1 MVMLSIPKHY
11 KKYRTEFQRYG
22 LLLAA
27 PLVLGVVLFFCVRAV
42 TVGQME
48 QVGEYEVS
56 RFAAHAHS
64 IVHELDMVGD
74 SLLADST
81 LRRFVSD
88 PNSNTDPFD
97 IVHTIRA
104 HTADSGSVNNVYLI
118 VPGHSRVYGESAY
131 YTYEGLDA
139 ILASTIGEG
148 AEALESS
155 DILGWHILNSNYAD
169 PYYVAEYPGTNA
181 KLLITLDKI
190 RFIRVLQETNAVVCA
205 MFNDDFNISSL
216 LTAPPATDWRD
227 ESAVSELVGQRVKCF
242 YYQQDGYTYMVAL
255 STRTYNA
262 PLYMTLAVFAVYL
275 ILVSMFGS
283 IYLFRVSRRRYE
295 EAAAMI
301 DGLPQAVAEDSTYEE
316 IVSAMRQS
324 LERYKEQHANRMRFE
339 KRTLLL
345 QLLTGT
351 RVDISPE
358 FIQDTG
364 LNRAQYGYFVAL
376 IHFTD
381 GPGLLPEAE
390 IRSNI
395 DVTSS
400 ALRSA
405 LCQAA
410 GEYMDIAITH
420 LERNYVAV
428 ISVRSDVVTGE
439 DVRYI
444 LAEMAQA
451 CESGYG
457 CTVTAFVSL
466 CVNAPKEL
474 PGAYKSALALYN
486 FSNSIGSEAAIL
498 LETDME
504 SNADVLMK
512 GDFIKQ
518 LQILSSTLQLGKY
531 DLVPKQVATILK
543 EHISNLGSRY
553 ALADDRIATI
563 TGVLSEFVISSKL
576 SEEDIFRY
584 VEWLR
589 NARLVTQ
596 VQAVIDELCEQ
607 LAASSAQDD
616 SSDLVSRACVFITE
630 NISNP
635 NLSVPDVSGAMGV
648 SVQHLARLFRRKLD
662 STVVEQI
669 NSTRIERAK
678 QLLLEGGMT
687 VNAIAKEVGYNNNVT
702 FSRNFHRCV
711 GMSPSEFRTVNKK

>member
-1 MVMLSIPKHY
+1 MLSIPKHY
-11 KKYRTEFQRYG
+11 KKYRTEFHRYG

-27 PLVLGVVLFFCVRAV
+27 PLVLGIVLFFCVRAV
-42 TVGQME
+42 TVGQM
-48 QVGEYEVS
+48 QQTGEYEVS

-81 LRRFVSD
+81 LRRFVSAPD
-88 PNSNTDPFD
+88 SGTDPFD
-97 IVHTIRA
+97 IVRTIRA
-104 HTADSGSVNNVYLI
+104 HTSDSGSVSNAYLI
-118 VPGHSRVYGESAY
+118 VPGHSRVYGDRAY

-139 ILASTIGEG
+139 ILASTIGES
-148 AEALESS
+148 AEALEAP

-169 PYYVAEYPGTNA
+169 PYYVAEYPDTNA

-205 MFNDDFNISSL
+205 MFNDDFNISSM
-216 LTAPPATDWRD
+216 LTALPDTDWAN
-227 ESAVSELVGQRVKCF
+227 ENEVSELVGQQVKCF
-242 YYQQDGYTYMVAL
+242 YCQQDGYTYMVAL
-255 STRTYNA
+255 STRAYNA
-262 PLYMTLAVFAVYL
+262 PLYMMLAVFAVYL
-275 ILVSMFGS
+275 TLVSVFGF
-283 IYLFRVSRRRYE
+283 IYLSWVSRRRYE

-316 IVSAMRQS
+316 IVNAMRQS
-324 LERYKEQHANRMRFE
+324 LERYKEQHANRVRFE
-339 KRTLLL
+339 KRSLLL

-351 RVDISPE
+351 RIDISAE
-358 FIQDTG
+358 FIQDTR

-381 GPGLLPEAE
+381 GPGLLPDAE

-400 ALRSA
+400 ALHSA

-420 LERNYVAV
+420 LDHNYAAV

-444 LAEMAQA
+444 LTEMAHA

-466 CVNAPKEL
+466 RVNTPEEL
-474 PGAYKSALALYN
+474 PGAYKSASALYS
-486 FSNSIGSEAAIL
+486 FSSSIGSEASIL

-504 SNADVLMK
+504 SNTDVLMK

-518 LQILSSTLQLGKY
+518 LQILSSTLQLEKY
-531 DLVPKQVATILK
+531 DLVPKQVAAILK
-543 EHISNLGSRY
+543 EHISGLGSRY

-576 SEEDIFRY
+576 SEEDIPRY
-584 VEWLR
+584 VERLR
-589 NARLVTQ
+589 KAKSVTQ
-596 VQAVIDELCEQ
+596 VQAATDELCQ
-607 LAASSAQDD
+607 RLAASTAQDN
-616 SSDLVSRACVFITE
+616 SSDLVSRACDFITE

-635 NLSVPDVSGAMGV
+635 NFSVPDVSGAMGV

-669 NSTRIERAK
+669 NFARIERAK
-678 QLLLEGGMT
+678 QLLLESGTT

>member
-1 MVMLSIPKHY
+1 
-11 KKYRTEFQRYG
+11 
-22 LLLAA
+22 
-27 PLVLGVVLFFCVRAV
+27 
-42 TVGQME
+42 
-48 QVGEYEVS
+48 
-56 RFAAHAHS
+56 
-64 IVHELDMVGD
+64 MVGD
-74 SLLADST
+74 SLLADSA

-88 PNSNTDPFD
+88 PDSDTDPFD
-97 IVHTIRA
+97 IVRTIRA
-104 HTADSGSVNNVYLI
+104 HTADNGSVSEAYLI
-118 VPGHSRVYGESAY
+118 IPGHNRVYGESAY
-131 YTYEGLDA
+131 YSYDGLDA

-148 AEALESS
+148 PEALESS
-155 DILGWHILNSNYAD
+155 DFLGWHILNSNYAD
-169 PYYVAEYPGTNA
+169 PYYVTEYPDTGA
-181 KLLITLDKI
+181 KLLITLGKLQ
-190 RFIRVLQETNAVVCA
+190 FIRVLQETNAVVCA

-216 LTAPPATDWRD
+216 LTAHSATNWQD
-227 ESAVSELVGQRVKCF
+227 ESAVSELMGQRVKCF
-242 YYQQDGYTYMVAL
+242 YCQQDGYTYMVAL
-255 STRTYNA
+255 STRTYHA
-262 PLYMTLAVFAVYL
+262 PLRMILAVFAVYL
-275 ILVSMFGS
+275 ILVSVFGS

-316 IVSAMRQS
+316 IVGAMRQS
-324 LERYKEQHANRMRFE
+324 LERYKEQHTNRVRFE
-339 KRTLLL
+339 KRNLLL

-351 RVDISPE
+351 RVDITPG
-358 FIQDTG
+358 FMQDTG
-364 LNRAQYGYFVAL
+364 LDQTQYGYFVAL

-381 GPGLLPEAE
+381 GPGLLPDAE

-410 GEYMDIAITH
+410 GEYMGIAITH

-428 ISVRSDVVTGE
+428 ISVRSEVVTDE

-444 LAEMAQA
+444 LTEMALA

-457 CTVTAFVSL
+457 RTVTAFVSL
-466 CVNAPKEL
+466 RANTPEEL
-474 PGAYKSALALYN
+474 SGAYKSAAALYS
-486 FSNSIGSEAAIL
+486 FSRSVGSEAAIL
-498 LETDME
+498 LETDMD

-518 LQILSSTLQLGKY
+518 LQILSSTLQLEKY

-543 EHISNLGSRY
+543 EHISELGSRY

-563 TGVLSEFVISSKL
+563 TGVLSEFVVSSKL
-576 SEEDIFRY
+576 PEEDVSRY
-584 VEWLR
+584 VERLR
-589 NARLVTQ
+589 RAKSVTQ
-596 VQAVIDELCEQ
+596 VQTAVDELCEQ
-607 LAASSAQDD
+607 LAASSVQDG
-616 SSDLVSRACVFITE
+616 SSDLVSRACAFIAK

-635 NLSVPDVSGAMGV
+635 DLSVPDVSGSMGV

-669 NSTRIERAK
+669 NATRIERAK
-678 QLLLEGGMT
+678 QLLLESGMT
-687 VNAIAKEVGYNNNVT
+687 VNIISREVGYNNNVT